1 MEGKGT
7 HRENFIKNYEVADKP
22 YSLKALS
29 KISKVPVSVL
39 QEVYNRGVGAYKGN
53 PTSVRLKN
61 SYVKNVKAPPAYK
74 LSKEQWAMARVYSFL
89 DGNPKHD
96 NDLRMR
102 GKGDEEIKGSD
113 FLEGNEDVFRKSDF
127 LSEDD
132 VEVTDGRI
140 RALPNFDVMGRFTD
154 GFIERANKESM
165 EHIRDKKEPLS
176 AEDKQYYLGQI
187 GKSRVFMKARKKI
200 LDDIKRERASEK
212 EAFGAQ
218 LKSKL
223 VVPEF
228 IAKGR
233 YRGGAIPDR
242 AMLVEIAKASYSPTP
257 PANIGNSVLVSATP
271 TLKFYLDGN
280 TVIVAVR
287 GSKTAEDWV
296 LNNPL
301 IAFNQL
307 KSGTRFK
314 ADAATIRAFQQSY
327 PKGQYQYYGVGH
339 SLGGALMDE
348 FISEGLLDNGISFNP
363 AVQSKD
369 LGDTK
374 NQRVYHEGDA
384 LYQTMGVRLKNA
396 PEVRRDEKKSSSWW
410 SNLTN
415 VMNPSVLGYT
425 RNTVGDYI
433 KAHNLKSFSGGAK
446 DAERQKKWIQDVVAH
461 MKTGAFTAQSA
472 RVGKTPTQYAK
483 EVLAHPEKHTIT
495 TRRRAQ
501 FLENIKKLK

>member
-1 MEGKGT
+1 MEGKT
-7 HRENFIKNYEVADKP
+7 V
-22 YSLKALS
+22 
-29 KISKVPVSVL
+29 
-39 QEVYNRGVGAYKGN
+39 
-53 PTSVRLKN
+53 
-61 SYVKNVKAPPAYK
+61 
-74 LSKEQWAMARVYSFL
+74 
-89 DGNPKHD
+89 
-96 NDLRMR
+96 
-102 GKGDEEIKGSD
+102 KGSD
-113 FLEGNEDVFRKSDF
+113 YLEGNEDVFTGTDF
-127 LSEDD
+127 LPEDD
-132 VEVTDGRI
+132 IRLTDGRFHD
-140 RALPNFDVMGRFTD
+140 LPNFNVMGHFSDR
-154 GFIERANKESM
+154 FIERANKQSM
-165 EHIRDKKEPLS
+165 DYIRDKKEPLS

-187 GKSRVFMKARKKI
+187 GKSRTFMKARQKI
-200 LDDIKRERASEK
+200 LDEIMRERAAEK

-223 VVPEF
+223 IIPEF
-228 IAKGR
+228 KTSDGKGR

-287 GSKTAEDWV
+287 GSKTTEDWV

-446 DAERQKKWIQDVVAH
+446 DAERQRRFIEAVMSH
-461 MKTGAFTAQSA
+461 MKT
-472 RVGKTPTQYAK
+472 
-483 EVLAHPEKHTIT
+483 
-495 TRRRAQ
+495 
-501 FLENIKKLK
+501 LKN